1 MFDVPKDS
9 KCAPYPLE
17 QAGQF
22 THELCYVVKF
32 LLQIL
37 KLQESPDSVPHGEM
51 PRHMQLYVDRSLVDR
66 VVPGN
71 RVTVLGIYSIKKS
84 FAAKKAG
91 ASGKSDNVGVRAPYM
106 RVIGIEVS
114 SNQMF

>member
-1 MFDVPKDS
+1 
-9 KCAPYPLE
+9 
-17 QAGQF
+17 
-22 THELCYVVKF
+22 
-32 LLQIL
+32 
-37 KLQESPDSVPHGEM
+37 M

>member
-1 MFDVPKDS
+1 
-9 KCAPYPLE
+9 
-17 QAGQF
+17 
-22 THELCYVVKF
+22 
-32 LLQIL
+32 
-37 KLQESPDSVPHGEM
+37 
-51 PRHMQLYVDRSLVDR
+51 MQLYVDRSLVDR

-114 SNQMF
+114 SNQNSNSNYFITGFLCTSEILTLFSRKERVYFL